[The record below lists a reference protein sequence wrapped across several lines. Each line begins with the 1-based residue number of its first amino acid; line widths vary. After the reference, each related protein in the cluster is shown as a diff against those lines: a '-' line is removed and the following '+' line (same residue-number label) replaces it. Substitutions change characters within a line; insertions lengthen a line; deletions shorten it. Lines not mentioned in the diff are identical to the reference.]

1 MKKKFILLSVHVVLA
16 IFVIIFAITLHLID
30 NAMHSSRGGAVNWA
44 GIIVD
49 GVFVY
54 DLVLYL
60 LIGFQLAVI
69 VLILYLYYEQKGDR

>member
-1 MKKKFILLSVHVVLA
+1 MKKRFILLSVHVVLA

-30 NAMHSSRGGAVNWA
+30 NAMDSSWEGKVNWA
-44 GIIVD
+44 GVIVD

-69 VLILYLYYEQKGDR
+69 ILILYLYYEQRGNQ